1 MKNLENYI
9 EVKDRLR
16 GLQKDHQN
24 NYSIIITHE
33 VAGET
38 IMATCKITIYTENGE
53 RQFIDSATEV
63 GKNRKT
69 QEKASTHAL
78 GRALSLAGYQGTKF
92 GQNAPIASR
101 EEMQSFYD
109 SQKPISASA
118 PQIKY
123 IRSLAIQAYRDYG
136 GKFDEFNNNV
146 DLKFDIQE
154 NEKGG
159 YSVFLGTDKIAVD
172 GKDYKGKLDMQ
183 NAKKYIEDGNF
194 GGKGSEA
201 HKASVVGD
209 TVGDPFKDTS
219 GPSLNILIKL
229 MSVVS
234 LVIAPLIA

>member
-33 VAGET
+33 IAGET
-38 IMATCKITIYTENGE
+38 IMATCKITIFTKNGE

-109 SQKPISASA
+109 SQKPTTASA

-123 IRSLAIQAYRDYG
+123 MRSMAIQAYRDRVA
-136 GKFDEFNNNV
+136 KFDEFNRNLN
-146 DLKFDIQE
+146 LKFDIKE
-154 NEKGG
+154 NNKGG
-159 YSVFLGTDKIAVD
+159 YTVFLGTEEIAVD
-172 GKDYKGKLDMQ
+172 GKDYKGKLDIQ
-183 NAKKYIEDGNF
+183 NAKKYIETL
-194 GGKGSEA
+194 K
-201 HKASVVGD
+201 KITSV
-209 TVGDPFKDTS
+209 
-219 GPSLNILIKL
+219 
-229 MSVVS
+229 
-234 LVIAPLIA
+234 

>member
-38 IMATCKITIYTENGE
+38 IMATCKITIFTDNGE

-109 SQKPISASA
+109 SQKPTTASA

-123 IRSLAIQAYRDYG
+123 IGSIAEFFLVFSSFIAIH
-136 GKFDEFNNNV
+136 F
-146 DLKFDIQE
+146 
-154 NEKGG
+154 
-159 YSVFLGTDKIAVD
+159 
-172 GKDYKGKLDMQ
+172 
-183 NAKKYIEDGNF
+183 
-194 GGKGSEA
+194 
-201 HKASVVGD
+201 
-209 TVGDPFKDTS
+209 
-219 GPSLNILIKL
+219 
-229 MSVVS
+229 
-234 LVIAPLIA
+234 

>member
-172 GKDYKGKLDMQ
+172 GKDYKGKLDIQ
-183 NAKKYIEDGNF
+183 NAKKYIETL
-194 GGKGSEA
+194 K
-201 HKASVVGD
+201 KITSV
-209 TVGDPFKDTS
+209 
-219 GPSLNILIKL
+219 
-229 MSVVS
+229 
-234 LVIAPLIA
+234 

>member
-38 IMATCKITIYTENGE
+38 IMATCKITIFTDNGE

-109 SQKPISASA
+109 SQKPTT
-118 PQIKY
+118 
-123 IRSLAIQAYRDYG
+123 AYRDYG
-136 GKFDEFNNNV
+136 GKFDEFNNSV

-183 NAKKYIEDGNF
+183 NAKKYIETL
-194 GGKGSEA
+194 K
-201 HKASVVGD
+201 KITSV
-209 TVGDPFKDTS
+209 
-219 GPSLNILIKL
+219 
-229 MSVVS
+229 
-234 LVIAPLIA
+234 

>member
-33 VAGET
+33 IAGET
-38 IMATCKITIYTENGE
+38 IMATCKITIFTENGE

-109 SQKPISASA
+109 SQKPTSASA

-123 IRSLAIQAYRDYG
+123 IRSMAIQAYRDHG
-136 GKFDEFNNNV
+136 GKFDEFNN
-146 DLKFDIQE
+146 IQE

-183 NAKKYIEDGNF
+183 NAKKYIETL
-194 GGKGSEA
+194 K
-201 HKASVVGD
+201 KITSV
-209 TVGDPFKDTS
+209 
-219 GPSLNILIKL
+219 
-229 MSVVS
+229 
-234 LVIAPLIA
+234 